1 MYVVQPLLPLFVE
14 VYGISVSASS
24 LSLSVTIISLIIG
37 LIVLGFYSDRVGRTG
52 FIHFSLFGSV
62 IPFFLIPI
70 TESFFMLLLLRF
82 VQGFALAGLPA
93 TAIAYINEEVDS
105 KSSGIA
111 TALYISNNAIG
122 GMAGRV
128 LTGYI
133 TDYYSWETA
142 FYFFGI
148 LGMVIAVLVFLLL
161 PKSRHFQSSN
171 MSFRKDVEGFL
182 FHLKNPAILIVI
194 GIGVVLQLTFTG
206 IWTYLPFYLQAEPF
220 YLPLETIS
228 YTFFAYGL
236 GVIGSPLASW
246 LAGKFS
252 LDKVRLIGIFVFSFG
267 VFLTVVSHLTIVI
280 IGLCVMCLGFFTAH
294 SLTAASV
301 AAKAE
306 HHKGSASSLYLVAYY
321 IGVTLGSSAV
331 SPIWNSFGWFGVV
344 LLLGLLP
351 LFYIGFVAQVSKKFR
366 RGH

>member
-228 YTFFAYGL
+228 YTFFC
-236 GVIGSPLASW
+236 
-246 LAGKFS
+246 
-252 LDKVRLIGIFVFSFG
+252 VRTWCYRL
-267 VFLTVVSHLTIVI
+267 
-280 IGLCVMCLGFFTAH
+280 
-294 SLTAASV
+294 AASQ
-301 AAKAE
+301 
-306 HHKGSASSLYLVAYY
+306 LVSWQ
-321 IGVTLGSSAV
+321 IQ
-331 SPIWNSFGWFGVV
+331 FG
-344 LLLGLLP
+344 
-351 LFYIGFVAQVSKKFR
+351 
-366 RGH
+366 